1 MLVWTESKKPTTE
14 DAMKRILT
22 AVAFIVA
29 LAGASALVA
38 GGSQKAGSPA
48 CCDPKCCEGHKTA
61 SASCPKTEQVASV
74 PSAASSNGK

>member
-1 MLVWTESKKPTTE
+1 
-14 DAMKRILT
+14 MKRILA

-48 CCDPKCCEGHKTA
+48 CCDPKCCESHKSA
-61 SASCPKTEQVASV
+61 SASCRKTEQVASV
-74 PSAASSNGK
+74 SSAASCNRE